1 MGKIDL
7 LNRPVK
13 SRSIYSF
20 YSSNGN
26 VIVKWIPSSDE
37 LKRFKKKNG
46 DVFALD
52 GIEVKR
58 IPPGPEAMY
67 RYVQNYCIS
76 AKMRKKIEKEGFKLT
91 EVLKRKVYDLQGRK
105 CVICGSEEGFHIDH
119 KIPLFRGGKT
129 VINNLQVLC
138 SKCNL
143 QKGAFTMEEF
153 LEWREGHG
161 TSE

>member
-1 MGKIDL
+1 MGNIDL

-13 SRSIYSF
+13 SRFIYSF

-26 VIVKWIPSSDE
+26 VIAKLIPSCDE

-52 GIEVKR
+52 GTEVKR
-58 IPPGPEAMY
+58 IPSGPEAMY
-67 RYVQNYCIS
+67 RYVQNHCIS
-76 AKMRKKIEKEGFKLT
+76 AKMRKRIEKEGFKLT
-91 EVLKRKVYDLQGRK
+91 DTLKHKVYDLQGRK
-105 CVICGSEEGFHIDH
+105 CVVCGSEDSFHIDH

-143 QKGAFTMEEF
+143 QKGAFTTEEF
-153 LEWREGHG
+153 LEWRGIYG